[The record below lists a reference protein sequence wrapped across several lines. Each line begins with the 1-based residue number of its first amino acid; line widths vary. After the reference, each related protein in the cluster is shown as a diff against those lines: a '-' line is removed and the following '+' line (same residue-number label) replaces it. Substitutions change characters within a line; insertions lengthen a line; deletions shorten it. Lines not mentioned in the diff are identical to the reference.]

1 MLFNSIE
8 FIIFLVSVF
17 ILYWLVLN
25 KNLKIQNTF
34 ILLVSYLFYGWW
46 DWRFLFLLVFISL
59 SNYFVGI
66 LIQESKNDSLKRW
79 YYLIGLIIN
88 LGTLVLFK
96 YFNFFIDGFAR
107 IISIVGFNLNPKSI
121 NLILPLGI
129 SFYIFL
135 SISYIADIYKRKL
148 VATANIMHA
157 LLALSF
163 FPIILAGPIQRP
175 LSLLPQIQAK
185 RTFKYHVIVDG
196 LKMILWGMF
205 MKVVIADNCSVIVEP
220 IFNNYSSHTGSTL
233 FLGMF
238 LYTIQ
243 IYADFAGYSN
253 IAIGIGKLLGFNIMQ
268 NFAYPYF
275 SRNIKEFWKRW
286 NISLTLWFRDYV
298 FLPIAYAVSKKIKSN
313 RFLFIKTDFVIY
325 TIGIIIT
332 WILTGLWHGANYTF
346 IVWGLYHG
354 VFLIINH
361 AINKPR
367 KRLLKKLNLSKS
379 NTFLVIVDVLLTFL
393 IIMISWVFFR
403 ADNLEHA
410 IKYIYKMTHTFLTIP
425 DIQSKRNVITIFGLL
440 IFFIGIEWIGRKNIS
455 TISVIGKTWPRVFR
469 WSFYSFIILLIGLYM
484 QTSETPFIYF
494 QF

>member
-1 MLFNSIE
+1 MLFTTID
-8 FIIFLVSVF
+8 FLVFLFIVF
-17 ILYWLVLN
+17 IFYWLVIS
-25 KNLKIQNTF
+25 KFLKLQNIFVLTA
-34 ILLVSYLFYGWW
+34 SYLFYGWW
-46 DWRFLFLLVFISL
+46 DWKFLFLLLSISL
-59 SNYFVGI
+59 VNYFI
-66 LIQESKNDSLKRW
+66 ALFIQKNNNNKKRKF
-79 YYLIGLIIN
+79 YFLIGLIIN
-88 LGTLVLFK
+88 IGTLILFK

-107 IISIVGFNLNPKSI
+107 IISVLSLNLNLRSI

-135 SISYIADIYKRKL
+135 SISYIADVYKQKF
-148 VATANIMHA
+148 VATKNIIHV
-157 LLALSF
+157 LLSLSF

-175 LSLLPQIQAK
+175 SSLLPQIQAN
-185 RTFKYHVIVDG
+185 RTFKYHIAIDG
-196 LKMILWGMF
+196 LKMILWGVF
-205 MKVVIADNCSVIVEP
+205 MKVVIADNCSVLVDP
-220 IFNNYSSHTGSTL
+220 IFKNYSSYSGSTL

-253 IAIGIGKLLGFNIMQ
+253 IAIGIGKLLGFDIMQ

-298 FLPIAYAVSKKIKSN
+298 FLPTAFAVSRKIKSN

-325 TIGIIIT
+325 TIGIVIT

-346 IVWGLYHG
+346 IIWGLLHG
-354 VFLIINH
+354 VFLIVNH

-367 KRLLKKLNLSKS
+367 KKLLKKLKLNKANIL
-379 NTFLVIVDVLLTFL
+379 LVIVDISSTFL

-403 ADNLEHA
+403 ADSINIAFDYLVKMFSSSL
-410 IKYIYKMTHTFLTIP
+410 ISVPDISFKPMTHLTFLSI
-425 DIQSKRNVITIFGLL
+425 V
-440 IFFIGIEWIGRKNIS
+440 FFIIIEWKGKGYNYPIKRIG
-455 TISVIGKTWPRVFR
+455 TYWPKYLR
-469 WSFYSFIILLIGLYM
+469 WLFYYIIIFSILFFNGNS
-484 QTSETPFIYF
+484 QQFIYF